1 MSDREHPTTAE
12 PMPARRDP
20 EPPVPEPT
28 GAQTAVAVEVPD
40 AVKQAEVAKDIVK
53 ERLDAVRSR
62 GVTWV
67 RPSDLLTRGASV
79 VAGRGIAWNTAM
91 GVRAR
96 SGLAAGAR
104 AVAGRVRRLPPL
116 SAFGRGR
123 SQEAQ
128 VRSGVGMR

>member
-1 MSDREHPTTAE
+1 
-12 PMPARRDP
+12 MPLTQTDNLNVLAFDHMPSPDEIKAR
-20 EPPVPEPT
+20 VPLT
-28 GAQTAVAVEVPD
+28 
-40 AVKQAEVAKDIVK
+40 
-53 ERLDAVRSR
+53 ERAA
-62 GVTWV
+62 
-67 RPSDLLTRGASV
+67 ASV